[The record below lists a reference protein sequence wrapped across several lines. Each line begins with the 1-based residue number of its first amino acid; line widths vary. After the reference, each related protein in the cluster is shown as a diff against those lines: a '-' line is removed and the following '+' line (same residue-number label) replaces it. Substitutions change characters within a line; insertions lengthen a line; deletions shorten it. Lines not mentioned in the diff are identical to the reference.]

1 MFDLNLNLWE
11 ALPWAVVALWGV
23 YLTLLVQGLRRREIV
38 RCSDEVILTHR
49 PHVTFLVAARNE
61 ASCIEVCLRS
71 LLTQDYGE
79 FDVIAV
85 NDRSTDETG
94 AIMSRL
100 ETEFLGQLRVI
111 HIEALPA
118 GWLGK
123 THAMH
128 VGSQAAT
135 GEWLCHID
143 ADCELLSK
151 STLSFAVHEA
161 LKRRVDLLSLT
172 PRFTLHSVWEQMT
185 VPVCSSLMVIWFQP
199 SRVNNPRLATSYAN
213 GAFLMMTRYSLNS
226 VGGWC
231 RFRGQISED
240 IAMARAVKSNG
251 LPIAVL
257 ENDGLYQTR
266 MYDSIRD
273 SWNGW
278 SRIFYG
284 ALPVKALTLS
294 TIRLV
299 LCSIIPT
306 WGLVAWLCYAGLSSS
321 SGGSCWTGAVLAAAV
336 SVLLQQIYSA
346 MIFRAVG
353 GRFVW
358 SLTAP
363 LGHLVLLGMLGR
375 ALLNHVGLATTQWS
389 GTVFRNGKPVIPAP
403 PRVTALLS
411 HATPVRQEL
420 DQPRAVS

>member
-1 MFDLNLNLWE
+1 MFDVNINWCEVLL
-11 ALPWAVVALWGV
+11 WAVVGLWSV
-23 YLTLLVQGLRRREIV
+23 YLTLLVLGLRRREIL
-38 RCSDEVILTHR
+38 RGSNEVVLTR
-49 PHVTFLVAARNE
+49 KPHVTFLVAARNE
-61 ASCIEVCLRS
+61 ASCIEACLRS
-71 LLTQDYGE
+71 LLTQDYVD

-100 ETEFLGQLRVI
+100 ETEFLGQLRVV
-111 HIEALPA
+111 HIESLPA

-143 ADCELLSK
+143 ADCELLSRNA
-151 STLSFAVHEA
+151 LSAAVDQA
-161 LKRRVDLLSLT
+161 QKRGVDLLSLT

-213 GAFLMMTRYSLNS
+213 GAFLMMTRHCLNS

-240 IAMARAVKSNG
+240 IAMARAVKSTG
-251 LPIAVL
+251 LRIAVL
-257 ENDGLYQTR
+257 ENDGLYRTR

-284 ALPVKALTLS
+284 ALPIKALTLS
-294 TIRLV
+294 AIRLI

-306 WGLVAWLCYAGLSSS
+306 WGLAAWLCYTGLSIS
-321 SGGSCWTGAVLAAAV
+321 SGGFHWNGTVVAAAIAVLM
-336 SVLLQQIYSA
+336 QQVYSA

-353 GRFVW
+353 GSFLW

-363 LGHLVLLGMLGR
+363 FGHLVLLGMLGR

-389 GTVFRNGKPVIPAP
+389 GVVFRNGKPVTPSL
-403 PRVTALLS
+403 PRATALLGR
-411 HATPVRQEL
+411 ATQAR
-420 DQPRAVS
+420 

>member
-1 MFDLNLNLWE
+1 MLVLNCNFWE
-11 ALPWAVVALWGV
+11 ALPWAVVGLWGI
-23 YLTLLVQGLRRREIV
+23 YLTLLVLGLRRREFLRSSNQV
-38 RCSDEVILTHR
+38 VLTQG

-61 ASCIEVCLRS
+61 ASCIEICLRS
-71 LLTQDYGE
+71 LLTQDYVS

-85 NDRSTDETG
+85 NDRSTDATG
-94 AIMSRL
+94 AIMNRL
-100 ETEFLGQLRVI
+100 EAEFLGQLRVV
-111 HIEALPA
+111 HIESLPA

-128 VGSQAAT
+128 VGSQAAA
-135 GEWLCHID
+135 GEWICHVD

-151 STLSFAVHEA
+151 NALSAAMHEA
-161 LKRRVDLLSLT
+161 QKRSVDLLSLT
-172 PRFTLHSVWEQMT
+172 PCFTLHSAWEQMT

-213 GAFLMMTRYSLNS
+213 GAFLMMTRQCLNA

-240 IAMARAVKSNG
+240 IAMARAVKSTG
-251 LPIAVL
+251 LRIAVL
-257 ENDGLYQTR
+257 QNEGLYRTR

-284 ALPVKALTLS
+284 ALSIKALTLS

-306 WGLVAWLCYAGLSSS
+306 WGLLAWLCYTGLSMS
-321 SGGSCWTGAVLAAAV
+321 SGTIHWTGAVVAAAIA
-336 SVLLQQIYSA
+336 VLLQQVYSA

-353 GRFVW
+353 GRFMW

-375 ALLNHVGLATTQWS
+375 ALLNHGGLATTQWS
-389 GTVFRNGKPVIPAP
+389 GAVFRNGKPVTSAR
-403 PRVTALLS
+403 PRTTALLGR
-411 HATPVRQEL
+411 ATQAR
-420 DQPRAVS
+420 